1 MSEKSNIYMALMQAQ
16 KDMGPVLKNATNPAF
31 RSKYADLGSVIETI
45 TEPLHNNGLMV
56 SQSITIKDGRPVL
69 YTRIVHV
76 ESGDGIDSEA
86 PIISKDPDDPQKF
99 GAAVTYMRRYSL
111 LALLCL
117 APEDDDGNLASQPR
131 QHQAPNTVVGT
142 HQPQQDQSSR
152 TFQSGPP
159 QGQYQQAPQG
169 NGGILATNNQINY
182 ILGMWRQE
190 LGDTN
195 NSIGTME
202 LDGEC
207 NRKFGIG
214 LDELDKNQASA
225 WIKELKGG

>member
-1 MSEKSNIYMALMQAQ
+1 
-16 KDMGPVLKNATNPAF
+16 MGPVLKNATNPAF

-111 LALLCL
+111 LSLLCL

-131 QHQAPNTVVGT
+131 QPQQHSGPNTVTGT
-142 HQPQQDQSSR
+142 RQDVAYNGDQSSR
-152 TFQSGPP
+152 NFQSGPQ
-159 QGQYQQAPQG
+159 QGYQNQAPQG
-169 NGGILATNNQINY
+169 NGGVLATNNQINY

-195 NSIGTME
+195 NSITTIE

-207 NRKFGIG
+207 KRKFGIG
-214 LDELDKNQASA
+214 LDQLDKNQASA